1 MLSAVRDSGQK
12 LDMCV
17 ISVPTRAPAAVVC
30 EWSSAANVYHP
41 NGLRRPRGRRG
52 ATGWRLNM
60 NRSARYGARR
70 GGTLFRCPFT
80 ARPPSHPGATGT
92 DERVFPGFKRA
103 AYAIS
108 ARLWNALSRR
118 RVCPWEIKRHR
129 VMPRN
134 RRRNYA
140 GVGEGG
146 GNGACVV
153 CVGGRG
159 LTGATAIGERRTAEI
174 EPASAVSTTDYYS
187 TVATF
192 VLRTTNTATRPIY
205 PDKM

>member
-17 ISVPTRAPAAVVC
+17 ISAPTRAPAAVVC
-30 EWSSAANVYHP
+30 EWSSAAKRVSSE
-41 NGLRRPRGRRG
+41 RPPKTSREARSDGVAPKYEPLGPVWRVARGND
-52 ATGWRLNM
+52 AVPVPL
-60 NRSARYGARR
+60 Y
-70 GGTLFRCPFT
+70 
-80 ARPPSHPGATGT
+80 RPPSYPGATGT

-174 EPASAVSTTDYYS
+174 EPASAVSTTDYYGRYICI
-187 TVATF
+187 TH
-192 VLRTTNTATRPIY
+192 Y
-205 PDKM
+205 